1 MAGLSKNISM
11 VSGLTVLSRLLGLL
25 RDVLFFTCFGVS
37 LIGDAFILAF
47 TIPNLFRRMLGEGTL
62 SSAFIPVYT
71 EKIKDGLREKAQQ
84 ILNQVLSRLMLFLLT
99 LSMVVCF
106 LSWIT
111 SSYGWLESLKWSNG
125 LFLNSFIFPYVFLI
139 CVSAIMVG
147 ALNSHGKFFAGAF
160 SPIILNISMIG
171 SLALFYFVF
180 SQRELDLAL
189 ALCYAV
195 ILGGVLQM
203 AWSWV

>member
-71 EKIKDGLREKAQQ
+71 EKIKDGHWEKAQQ

-106 LSWIT
+106 LSWMA

-125 LFLNSFIFPYVFLI
+125 LFLNSFLFPYVFLI
-139 CVSAIMVG
+139 CVSAIGTSSISSSRQVHT
-147 ALNSHGKFFAGAF
+147 AS
-160 SPIILNISMIG
+160 SCRSYPRIIFTL
-171 SLALFYFVF
+171 
-180 SQRELDLAL
+180 
-189 ALCYAV
+189 
-195 ILGGVLQM
+195 LQ
-203 AWSWV
+203 